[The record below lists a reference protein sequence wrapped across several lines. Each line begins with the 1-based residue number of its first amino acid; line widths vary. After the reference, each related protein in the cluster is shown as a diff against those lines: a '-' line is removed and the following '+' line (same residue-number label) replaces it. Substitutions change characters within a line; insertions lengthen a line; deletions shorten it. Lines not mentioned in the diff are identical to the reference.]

1 MIYVVNNPLYLLV
14 GFLIFYYLV
23 AEPIF
28 GFDLIRAL
36 LLYIVLYFVYVNY
49 GDKIMQKLSNFGKR
63 R

>member
-1 MIYVVNNPLYLLV
+1 MIYVINNPLYLLI
-14 GFLIFYYLV
+14 GFLIFYYFI

-36 LLYIVLYFVYVNY
+36 LLFVVLYFVYVNY
-49 GDKIMQKLSNFGKR
+49 GDKIKQKLSNFGKR